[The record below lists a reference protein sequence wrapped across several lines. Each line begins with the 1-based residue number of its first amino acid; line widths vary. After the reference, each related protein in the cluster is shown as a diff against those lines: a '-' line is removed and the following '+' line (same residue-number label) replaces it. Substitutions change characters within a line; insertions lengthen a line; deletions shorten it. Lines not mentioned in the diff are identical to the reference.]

1 MSQDYAAAAN
11 LAASTS
17 TTTLNNL
24 VDDDGAHSAASPM
37 EQLKLCKR
45 EELKPEGPLAL
56 KPRTTEAQQTEAL
69 Q

>member
-1 MSQDYAAAAN
+1 MSQDYAAGEN

-37 EQLKLCKR
+37 EQLKLCEPKG
-45 EELKPEGPLAL
+45 LK
-56 KPRTTEAQQTEAL
+56 
-69 Q
+69 

>member
-17 TTTLNNL
+17 TATINNL

-45 EELKPEGPLAL
+45 KGLKPKGLL
-56 KPRTTEAQQTEAL
+56 KPRATEAQQTEVL

>member
-45 EELKPEGPLAL
+45 EGLKPKGLL
-56 KPRTTEAQQTEAL
+56 KPRATEAQQTEVL